1 MFFVY
6 VPSIDGTIISLEH
19 HTRTHPEIH
28 TWAQEAVPTTDTC
41 WVTFRDEN
49 DVVISR
55 YQTKQEKGLY
65 YIQDLDFHHVESVNI
80 AMTHLQHTQ
89 ETNTDDITVQTGTP
103 KGQPINCID
112 FEHNLGEM
120 NMADQMLLVS
130 EWQEPPITSLIA
142 RIQIQSA
149 THTENDIMN
158 FETWH
163 QRLAHCSE
171 KRLRQTQKRVD
182 GIPAFHNSKIPTL
195 VRCRTCDVAKLKKA
209 PRGPTVDD
217 SDTILK
223 GQVFQM
229 DIGFIRGPT
238 NLQAVLD
245 RVADVESKV
254 IESRNGF
261 VCYLLIVDRKS
272 RYMWPFPLKSK
283 SVPSDLIKTFL
294 TTHGHPTCSNR
305 IIKSDGE
312 GSIAESQTCRTMLA
326 KRGYTLQKTATD
338 SSSQNGVA
346 ERPHQTL
353 GAMVRCL
360 LYSASMPVTFW
371 ADALV
376 YATYI
381 NNRLYHSGIC
391 AIPYTEWTDRRADL
405 RHLRAFGA
413 HVSVRRSGSRPTKTD
428 PHYFGGRFL

>member
-1 MFFVY
+1 MI
-6 VPSIDGTIISLEH
+6 P
-19 HTRTHPEIH
+19 
-28 TWAQEAVPTTDTC
+28 
-41 WVTFRDEN
+41 
-49 DVVISR
+49 
-55 YQTKQEKGLY
+55 
-65 YIQDLDFHHVESVNI
+65 
-80 AMTHLQHTQ
+80 
-89 ETNTDDITVQTGTP
+89 
-103 KGQPINCID
+103 
-112 FEHNLGEM
+112 
-120 NMADQMLLVS
+120 VS
-130 EWQEPPITSLIA
+130 AWQEPTITSTIA

-149 THTENDIMN
+149 THTEKDILN

-171 KRLRQTQKRVD
+171 KRLRQTQKLVD
-182 GIPAFHNSKIPTL
+182 GIPAFHSSRIPDI
-195 VRCRTCDVAKLKKA
+195 VKCRTCDVAKLKKA
-209 PRGPTVDD
+209 PRGKTIDD
-217 SDTILK
+217 SDILMK

-238 NLQAVLD
+238 NLQAVLA
-245 RVADVESKV
+245 RVEDVESKV

-294 TTHGHPTCSNR
+294 ATHGHPSCPNR
-305 IIKSDGE
+305 VIKSDGE
-312 GSIAESQTCRTMLA
+312 GSIAESQTCRTMLSQL
-326 KRGYTLQKTATD
+326 GYTFQKTATD
-338 SSSQNGVA
+338 ASSQIGVA

-381 NNRLYHSGIC
+381 NNRLYHSGI
-391 AIPYTEWTDRRADL
+391 
-405 RHLRAFGA
+405 
-413 HVSVRRSGSRPTKTD
+413 
-428 PHYFGGRFL
+428 